1 METNLSLN
9 ADRRSH
15 LDRAGRLARLALA
28 GGLAFLVAACGGGGG
43 GGGGGGTP
51 NTPPTAAIA
60 ATPTSGKAPLTVALD
75 GSGSRDTDGTIATYA
90 WSFSDGSAGASGVAT
105 SKTFANPGSYTVTL
119 TVTDNAGA
127 TGTATR
133 SITVNANTGP
143 TAAFSATPTSGKSP
157 LTVNFDA
164 TASTDGDGSIASYA
178 WAFGDGKTGTG
189 ATTSNVYATPGTFTA
204 TLTVTDSDG
213 ATATRNATIT
223 VIAPVGTVEVTVKDT
238 NGTAVS
244 GALAV
249 ASVGGLDRSG
259 TTNASGVVS
268 LLDVRAGTGTVAV
281 SRESFI
287 SKSVPVTVTDGALTR
302 LPVELVR
309 VTRATGG
316 VVTTSVPTGGVSAD
330 GRTLEFSIQV
340 VVVNEGGGEV
350 TGLTQPAFTL
360 RNCTPNAA
368 TPDPDCLSGGTADV
382 AYTVLGPGAAPS
394 FEALPGGTPQPYAA
408 ALAFDQSAS
417 IERNDPTDARI
428 FSAKE
433 FLKSLGGS
441 DVAAVAAFAD
451 GESAGAEI
459 PVRPVTIYPVGAPS
473 FTSNGRDLFD
483 ELDSLSTLEGGGT
496 PLYEALCRLMDF
508 SVASAPAGVRRAVV
522 VFTDGRDDP
531 AGTTGAYTCR
541 SLAAAVAKS
550 VATDVDIFSIGLSG
564 EVDGNALATLAA
576 AGNGVFLFAED
587 VTQLIPIYGSLGNLL
602 SGSLSTYRLSFRIT
616 ADAAGTFAPGRNVRG
631 VLTVSASSNT
641 VNLPFVVR
649 IF

>member
-316 VVTTSVPTGGVSAD
+316 VVTTSVPRACP
-330 GRTLEFSIQV
+330 
-340 VVVNEGGGEV
+340 
-350 TGLTQPAFTL
+350 PA
-360 RNCTPNAA
+360 
-368 TPDPDCLSGGTADV
+368 
-382 AYTVLGPGAAPS
+382 AY
-394 FEALPGGTPQPYAA
+394 
-408 ALAFDQSAS
+408 
-417 IERNDPTDARI
+417 
-428 FSAKE
+428 
-433 FLKSLGGS
+433 
-441 DVAAVAAFAD
+441 
-451 GESAGAEI
+451 
-459 PVRPVTIYPVGAPS
+459 RP
-473 FTSNGRDLFD
+473 
-483 ELDSLSTLEGGGT
+483 
-496 PLYEALCRLMDF
+496 
-508 SVASAPAGVRRAVV
+508 
-522 VFTDGRDDP
+522 
-531 AGTTGAYTCR
+531 TGAR
-541 SLAAAVAKS
+541 S
-550 VATDVDIFSIGLSG
+550 
-564 EVDGNALATLAA
+564 
-576 AGNGVFLFAED
+576 
-587 VTQLIPIYGSLGNLL
+587 
-602 SGSLSTYRLSFRIT
+602 
-616 ADAAGTFAPGRNVRG
+616 
-631 VLTVSASSNT
+631 SS
-641 VNLPFVVR
+641 R
-649 IF
+649 SRSWS